1 MGTHTK
7 LMTKGSI
14 QKNLI
19 SFALPI
25 FFGNLFQQL
34 YHTTDTLVVG
44 NFVGKEALAAI
55 SSITSLIML
64 LVGLFQGLF
73 VGAGVVISSEFG
85 KGNKEGVQKAVHT
98 TVALGILASIVLT
111 VLGVFITPT
120 ILVWMQTPQNVF
132 SDAQEYLRIFFLG
145 ISTLVLYNTASGI
158 LQAVGDSKHPLYFLL
173 VAAILNIVLDIVF
186 VAYLGMGIAGTA
198 YATIIAQG
206 ISAILCFRLLFTT
219 KDIIRVTLRK
229 IGLYRPY
236 FSETMRLGI
245 PSGIQNSV
253 TSFANVIM
261 QSSINLFGA
270 SAMAGNGIFMRV
282 QGFAFIPITAF
293 ALALTTFTGQNLGAG
308 EFDRVRKGARV
319 GVISAMVLAQAIG
332 IFLFFAAEPIILLFS
347 RDPQVLAIGIE
358 KARISS
364 LFLCALALSHAMT
377 GIFRGAGKSIV
388 PMSVMLLI
396 WCIFRI
402 TFTTIGL
409 KIWMDIRIV
418 FWAYPIT
425 WTLSS
430 IIFIFYYFFVD
441 WMQTKS

>member
-1 MGTHTK
+1 
-7 LMTKGSI
+7 MTRGSI
-14 QKNLI
+14 QRNLI

-25 FFGNLFQQL
+25 FLGNLFQQL

-64 LVGLFQGLF
+64 LVGLFQGIF
-73 VGAGVVISSEFG
+73 VGAGVVISTAFG
-85 KGNKEGVQKAVHT
+85 EGDLEGVKKAVHT
-98 TVALGILASIVLT
+98 TVALGLLASAILT
-111 VLGVFITPT
+111 VLGYFFTPV
-120 ILVWMQTPQNVF
+120 ILVWMQTPQSVF
-132 SDAQEYLRIFFLG
+132 ADAQKYIQIFFLG

-158 LQAVGDSKHPLYFLL
+158 LQAVGDSKNPLYFLI
-173 VAAILNIVLDIVF
+173 VAAILNIVLDVLF
-186 VAYLGMGIAGTA
+186 VGYFKMGIAGTA

-206 ISAILCFRLLFTT
+206 VSAFLSFKLLFTT
-219 KDIIRVTLRK
+219 KEVVRLSFKQIK
-229 IGLYRPY
+229 LYRGY
-236 FSETMRLGI
+236 FSETLRLGI

-270 SAMAGNGIFMRV
+270 SAMAGNGVFMRI

-293 ALALTTFTGQNLGAG
+293 ALALTTFTGQNLGAQ
-308 EFDRVRKGARV
+308 EYKRVRKGA
-319 GVISAMVLAQAIG
+319 IIG
-332 IFLFFAAEPIILLFS
+332 IFSAMILAEAIGVLLFFGSEPIILLFS
-347 RDPQVLAIGIE
+347 RDPEVLAIGMDR
-358 KARISS
+358 ARISS
-364 LFLCALALSHAMT
+364 LFLWALALSHAMT

-388 PMSVMLLI
+388 PMSVMLAI
-396 WCIFRI
+396 WCVFRI

-409 KIWMDIRIV
+409 KLWMDIRVV

-430 IIFIFYYFFVD
+430 IIFILYYFLVD
-441 WMQTKS
+441 WMKTKSYNRREM